1 MRSRIILVVAL
12 ASLLGAAPAFASA
25 GADATVPPPAWDG
38 PVLPITAVV
47 VVAVTLA
54 VVALLLTR
62 RRDAGPQVASAAAER
77 AEDHVAAALQR
88 RTLRRGRLRLDD
100 EAMRDAGETPAAAA
114 PARPARRSG

>member
-1 MRSRIILVVAL
+1 MILVVGL
-12 ASLLGAAPAFASA
+12 ASPLGAVPALASA

-38 PVLPITAVV
+38 AVVPIVVV

-54 VVALLLTR
+54 VVAMLLTR
-62 RRDAGPQVASAAAER
+62 RRGARPQVASAAADR

-100 EAMRDAGETPAAAA
+100 EAMHDAGETLAAAA
-114 PARPARRSG
+114 ARPARRSG